1 MCFNAP
7 VSMATFLLSL
17 VFFLSLLS
25 RGILQKDNI
34 DIYMG
39 IITLL
44 IGSMQLIEY
53 FLWKN
58 QTCNKTNHSLS
69 IMLFILLYLQPIIT
83 VIAMTTLF
91 KFKTSNWI
99 YFSILLASCVV
110 FTLLMIF
117 NVILLNQKRLC
128 SLPACQKDCR
138 LQWAPLSS
146 QSLLMKLFLM
156 FYFIIFI
163 LVYIHDYQAGFM
175 SKYPLRYAV
184 LPVTLLIAVI
194 YALVVSSKNVFGS
207 VWCFLALL
215 FGPIALLRI

>member
-1 MCFNAP
+1 MI
-7 VSMATFLLSL
+7 L
-17 VFFLSLLS
+17 VS
-25 RGILQKDNI
+25 RGMIQKDKV
-34 DIYMG
+34 DIYTG

-44 IGSMQLIEY
+44 IGSMQLIEF

-69 IMLFILLYLQPIIT
+69 IMLFILLYLQPVIV

-91 KFKTSNWI
+91 KTSNWML
-99 YFSILLASCVV
+99 FSTLLVSCGV
-110 FTLLMIF
+110 FTLLMIY

-138 LQWAPLSS
+138 LQWAPLNSGS
-146 QSLLMKLFLM
+146 PFMVLFLV
-156 FYFIIFI
+156 FYFIIMI

-175 SKYPLRYAV
+175 SKYPVRYAV
-184 LPVTLLIAVI
+184 LPVTLVIAVI

-207 VWCFLALL
+207 AWCFLALL